1 MSYGINGT
9 ISFLLDPSND
19 SNSSPNRQNNYYY
32 AHSRILSANQPIVYS
47 ILWQS
52 GLITESDEPL
62 ASNYSSGDGDVINVL
77 FDIYAVSNKQDSVF
91 PADWVKIAT
100 IRKSR
105 DIKNIANIDPIDGGD
120 GRITNYGHKFTIDIG
135 EVCKDL
141 VSYSLIPNG
150 KGTWN
155 HPNYGGLNGG
165 LKQQDNLNEPVWSNK
180 FIQSY
185 NGTYRTIRV
194 QARTEILDSSGIVR
208 EATDSGSFKTSYT
221 GITLLNNVFD
231 PYNFS
236 YLPGQNFG
244 AIYGYS
250 QSGWGTS
257 RTYAR
262 QHQNAAP
269 NLTYEMPTPSN
280 RIKMGK
286 EVRMTDTLEQ
296 LQWNQ
301 DRTNNE
307 SIFRV
312 NFDSA
317 AGETSGNANNTS
329 DLIEDFYIEVTAF
342 SESHTLLRNGRL
354 FDWNRNLLP
363 KTTINGVTGVWP
375 RTQRKQ
381 CAQNVSPVFI
391 NTDIIHE
398 SSPVQADRL
407 NGGTTYTRY
416 RIDTDG
422 ASNTPA
428 DALFLNDEVAYYRV
442 RGVSKTTTQGNG
454 TGFEQTNM
462 FEMRF
467 YTIDRDMQ
475 PSSNDANTYA
485 GVYYTELRSDAT
497 TNFIIRRF
505 SGTIADDTTLPKYF
519 KLHWLDVTGGIS
531 SYTCKE
537 NVTISYANTK
547 DTILRKGSNV
557 LQSGVPFSS
566 GYTQYPYGTS
576 TVSGSTLPSSTVLP
590 NPYTYHI
597 GDTLRGRD
605 VHKGGVE
612 VLSSKTIKMGTAT
625 TQPLNEVQAE
635 WLRTCATSPNV
646 WTEELMKYAANEAN
660 PSINSVFHKREAQL
674 RANGGTIYGS
684 GKHPTNYQML
694 PIVITNSEVNVY
706 DKQKGY
712 VTITFEFMYSH
723 PVSTQRN

>member
-9 ISFLLDPSND
+9 ISFLLDPSNE
-19 SNSSPNRQNNYYY
+19 SASSPNRQNNYYLSY
-32 AHSRILSANQPIVYS
+32 SRLLSANQPLVFS

-62 ASNYSSGDGDVINVL
+62 ASNYSGGDGDVINVL
-77 FDIYAVSNKQDSVF
+77 FDVYAVSNKDDSVF
-91 PADWVKIAT
+91 PADWIKIAT

-105 DIKNIANIDPIDGGD
+105 DIRNVANIDPIDGGD
-120 GRITNYGHKFTIDIG
+120 GRITNYGHKFTVDIS
-135 EVCKDL
+135 EICKDL

-155 HPNYGGLNGG
+155 NPNYGGLNGG
-165 LKQQDNLNEPVWSNK
+165 LKPQDNLNEPVWSND

-185 NGTYRTIRV
+185 NGAYRAIRV
-194 QARTEILDSSGIVR
+194 QARTEILHSSGIVR
-208 EATDSGSFKTSYT
+208 EATNSGSYKNSYT
-221 GITLLNNVFD
+221 AITLINNAFD

-236 YLPGQNFG
+236 YLPAQNFG
-244 AIYGYS
+244 SIYGYM

-262 QHQNAAP
+262 HHQNAAP
-269 NLTYEMPTPSN
+269 NFTYDMPTPSN
-280 RIKMGK
+280 RIKLGK

-296 LQWNQ
+296 LQWFQ
-301 DRTNNE
+301 EKANNE
-307 SIFRV
+307 GVYSQHG
-312 NFDSA
+312 DP
-317 AGETSGNANNTS
+317 NNNS
-329 DLIEDFYIEVTAF
+329 DLVEDFYIEVTAYD
-342 SESHTLLRNGRL
+342 ESHNALRNGRL
-354 FDWNRNLLP
+354 FDWNRNLKP
-363 KTTINGVTGVWP
+363 KTTINGVTNVYE
-375 RTQRKQ
+375 RSQRRM

-398 SSPVQADRL
+398 NSPVQADRL

-422 ASNTPA
+422 ANNTPA

-442 RGVSKTTTQGNG
+442 RGVSKTTTQGSG
-454 TGFEQTNM
+454 SGVVKTTM
-462 FEMRF
+462 FELRF

-497 TNFIIRRF
+497 TNFINRRF

-576 TVSGSTLPSSTVLP
+576 PVSGSTLPSSTVLP
-590 NPYTYHI
+590 NPYTTHI

-612 VLSSKTIKMGTAT
+612 VLSSKTIKIGTAT

-660 PSINSVFHKREAQL
+660 PSINQVFHKREAQL
-674 RANGGTIYGS
+674 RANGGTMYGS